1 MMPKLFEYVEN
12 TWIDSLLWPPKVW
25 SVFMQQ
31 VFGMIIQILS
41 LALKNSSKNA
51 RKSIP
56 ILMRVSS

>member
-31 VFGMIIQILS
+31 VFGMIIQILL

-51 RKSIP
+51 RKSLQIS
-56 ILMRVSS
+56 MRVSS